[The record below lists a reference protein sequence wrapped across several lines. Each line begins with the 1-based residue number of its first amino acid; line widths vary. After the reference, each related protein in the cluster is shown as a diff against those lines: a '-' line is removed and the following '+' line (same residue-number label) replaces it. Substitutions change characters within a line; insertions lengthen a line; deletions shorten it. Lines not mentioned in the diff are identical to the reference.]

1 MMMFWI
7 FLAVDLFTLGIIYA
21 VYGGKREYSEGML
34 MGVHMPESAA
44 ESEEVTAF
52 MESYR
57 KRTKRFYLWNVLTGS
72 LICLLNFW
80 YISVFILVWSLWIV
94 EMAAGAVA
102 LVYRTHRKLYDLKV
116 ERGWI
121 GSSGSR
127 ILAAVDT
134 KTSAQSG
141 KMGLS
146 PWWHGLFCALILMP
160 CILPGVR
167 MYLAV
172 SDDGWVFLLCALA
185 VSLTFGILH
194 AVILRMRN
202 KVYSEDSELNLEVN
216 RMQKKRLV
224 MVPCGMQSAECRCIS
239 FCGRVYGC
247 GCVDPG
253 MGLCGLYYFRKRS
266 CCVSHSGNVLCAV

>member
-1 MMMFWI
+1 MQYTEENASILRGCSW
-7 FLAVDLFTLGIIYA
+7 A
-21 VYGGKREYSEGML
+21 
-34 MGVHMPESAA
+34 VHMPESAA

-57 KRTKRFYLWNVLTGS
+57 KRTKRFYLWKVLTGS

-102 LVYRTHRKLYDLKV
+102 LVYRTHRKLYDLKA

-141 KMGLS
+141 KMGLITLVARTVLRAY
-146 PWWHGLFCALILMP
+146 PDAMYTA
-160 CILPGVR
+160 GVR
-167 MYLAV
+167 
-172 SDDGWVFLLCALA
+172 
-185 VSLTFGILH
+185 T
-194 AVILRMRN
+194 
-202 KVYSEDSELNLEVN
+202 
-216 RMQKKRLV
+216 
-224 MVPCGMQSAECRCIS
+224 
-239 FCGRVYGC
+239 
-247 GCVDPG
+247 
-253 MGLCGLYYFRKRS
+253 
-266 CCVSHSGNVLCAV
+266 